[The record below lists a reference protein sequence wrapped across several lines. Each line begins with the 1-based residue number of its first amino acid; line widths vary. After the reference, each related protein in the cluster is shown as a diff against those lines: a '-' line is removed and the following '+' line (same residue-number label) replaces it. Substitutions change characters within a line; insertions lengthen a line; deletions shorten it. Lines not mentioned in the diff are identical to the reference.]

1 MPAIFIASKMHARR
15 RFLVIDSFEEMRL
28 LVVRTL
34 RRVFPQAEIIEAH
47 DFEEALSLVATE
59 HYDAIVVHRAI
70 GADAPTTI
78 RCIRQHTTMV
88 PIVSVSSIDRTDAV
102 LAAGANVF
110 LNFEEWLR
118 VGTVVADLLAR
129 TLENRTRMAEPRV

>member
-1 MPAIFIASKMHARR
+1 MHARR

-34 RRVFPQAEIIEAH
+34 KRVFPQGDITQAH
-47 DFEEALSLVATE
+47 DFEEALRLATTE

-70 GADAPTTI
+70 GADA
-78 RCIRQHTTMV
+78 TTMIRSIREHMTTV

-102 LAAGANVF
+102 IAAGANVF

-118 VGTVVADLLAR
+118 VGTVVAELLAR
-129 TLENRTRMAEPRV
+129 TPESRTRVAKPQV

>member
-1 MPAIFIASKMHARR
+1 MDLPR

-34 RRVFPQAEIIEAH
+34 RRVFPQATVFEAH
-47 DFEEALSLVATE
+47 DFEDALRLITFE

-70 GADAPTTI
+70 GADAITMI
-78 RCIRQHTTMV
+78 RCIRQHRTTV
-88 PIVSVSSIDRTDAV
+88 PIVAVSSIDRTDAV

-118 VGTVVADLLAR
+118 VGTVVAELVSRAQDR
-129 TLENRTRMAEPRV
+129 VHVTQKGVSAEVE